1 MLEITFDLTIEY
13 LHSQL
18 SSFKSRDW
26 KKSRNFYFLF
36 IYDNTQKNLI
46 EL

>member
-26 KKSRNFYFLF
+26 KKDHAIFISCLF
-36 IYDNTQKNLI
+36 MTTLKRT
-46 EL
+46 